1 MPSRRPQKYWCK
13 ICNKNFPSGRVLGGH
28 MSCHRHAGKQ
38 LKSTPDLVVNLPVP
52 LLGSSDEKSSLS
64 SLESQ
69 SLHCSKVLS
78 SCQSPR
84 GDMGINSEKKVVTK
98 SEEPEPAGLMESWAN
113 GNGDHGHSVMLF
125 SPVKRKRSKRVMPV
139 LKSEMDAAVALLML
153 AEHSDKTSAYEDCC
167 GGDKDHNI
175 STPMVSKEINLNA
188 FDQLVQSDESTNSA
202 RLQSD
207 KNPAYE
213 GFDEYCEKEKE
224 NSLNLAADA
233 PKKEVMLNVFD
244 YEMDVDAE
252 FMKPG
257 DGISVEE
264 LKSSELSAETNI
276 KRYQCK
282 VCRKLLSSRYAL
294 GCHIRLHCEK
304 ESSLNLVTDAPKKE
318 VLLDVFDHGMDVD
331 AEFIKPGTDISVE
344 ELKSS
349 DLSAAMNIKKHQ
361 CKVCRKLLRSGHAL
375 GGHMSLHFKKKNK
388 LNSGVDV
395 PKEVLLDAF
404 VHEVDADI
412 EFMKPATDLELKSSD
427 ISAAVNVK
435 THQCKVCG
443 KVFGS
448 GHALGGH
455 MRLHYVRKSNPQQ
468 EVAD

>member
-1 MPSRRPQKYWCK
+1 
-13 ICNKNFPSGRVLGGH
+13 
-28 MSCHRHAGKQ
+28 
-38 LKSTPDLVVNLPVP
+38 
-52 LLGSSDEKSSLS
+52 
-64 SLESQ
+64 
-69 SLHCSKVLS
+69 
-78 SCQSPR
+78 
-84 GDMGINSEKKVVTK
+84 
-98 SEEPEPAGLMESWAN
+98 
-113 GNGDHGHSVMLF
+113 
-125 SPVKRKRSKRVMPV
+125 
-139 LKSEMDAAVALLML
+139 
-153 AEHSDKTSAYEDCC
+153 
-167 GGDKDHNI
+167 
-175 STPMVSKEINLNA
+175 
-188 FDQLVQSDESTNSA
+188 
-202 RLQSD
+202 
-207 KNPAYE
+207 
-213 GFDEYCEKEKE
+213 
-224 NSLNLAADA
+224 
-233 PKKEVMLNVFD
+233 VFD

-331 AEFIKPGTDISVE
+331 AEFIKPGTDVSVE

-455 MRLHYVRKSNPQQ
+455 MRLHYVRKCNPQR